1 MLKRTLASL
10 GPTGNPPPFLPLAF
24 RLAASFGLLLLHL
37 TLFQGGS
44 ILRGE
49 WLYLTLVTFFFLE
62 ALVEMELG
70 RKARGRFFGVPGI
83 TGVRW
88 NLLLDIALVTLVVAF
103 HGADQERLATFYL
116 FPVLASAFYVGTQ
129 DILGVGLFSAS
140 LHAALVWGFSTGW
153 LPEFGASVPG
163 LEGPRRLQ
171 VLAMANLQIFT
182 ATLVMMFIRRNLES
196 LRRNLDQREAEAG
209 RLAELHG
216 RVVESMASGLVTLDP
231 EGRITSA
238 NPSAEAIL
246 QAPLPEGEPIRSHLP
261 LTEDAL
267 RAPGVEPR
275 FELQVKRPSGTRI
288 LGGHLAPLRGPD
300 GRSAGSILIFQDLT
314 EWKALEE
321 RTRTA
326 ERLAAVGQLS
336 AGLAHELRNPM
347 ASILGCVQL
356 LGQGKGAATQ
366 ERLLGIL
373 ARESHRVNEIVTDF
387 LDFASPREPHLQELP
402 LPTFLEEVEASWE
415 MDPRSRD
422 LPLELP
428 GPPPAVSLQAD
439 PTAAHRV
446 LTNLLSNARKAVA
459 GLPAPRV
466 ALGWA
471 REGRHLSLWVADNGC
486 GMDEA
491 QMQSLFVPFQSGF
504 EEGAGLGMSLVY
516 QMVERMGWQVK
527 VESSRGAGTRVV
539 LHIPCA
545 DPS

>member
-1 MLKRTLASL
+1 MLKRTLARL
-10 GPTGNPPPFLPLAF
+10 GPAGTPPPFLPLAF
-24 RLAASFGLLLLHL
+24 RLAATLGLLLLHL
-37 TLFQGGS
+37 TLFQEETP
-44 ILRGE
+44 LRGE
-49 WLYLTLVTFFFLE
+49 WLYLTLLTFFFLE
-62 ALVEMELG
+62 AMVELELG
-70 RKARGRFFGVPGI
+70 RKARGRLFGVPGM
-83 TGVRW
+83 TGTRW
-88 NLLLDIALVTLVVAF
+88 NLLLDVGLVTLVVAY
-103 HGADQERLATFYL
+103 HGADQERLAAFYL

-140 LHAALVWGFSTGW
+140 LQAAMVVGFSTGW
-153 LPEFGASVPG
+153 LPAFGASGAG
-163 LEGPRRLQ
+163 LEPARRVQ
-171 VLAMANLQIFT
+171 VIALASLQIFT

-196 LRRNLDQREAEAG
+196 LRRNLDQREAEAD

-238 NPSAEAIL
+238 NPSAQAIL
-246 QAPLPEGEPIRSHLP
+246 QSPLPEGESIRTYLP
-261 LTEDAL
+261 LSEGTL
-267 RAPGVEPR
+267 TAPGGEPR
-275 FELQVKRPSGTRI
+275 FELQVKGPGGLRI

-300 GRSAGSILIFQDLT
+300 GGSAGSILIFQDLT
-314 EWKALEE
+314 DWKALEE

-366 ERLLGIL
+366 ARILGIL
-373 ARESHRVNEIVTDF
+373 ARESHRVNEIVSDF
-387 LDFASPREPHLQELP
+387 LDFASPREPHLQALA
-402 LPTFLEEVEASWE
+402 LSTFLEEVQASWE

-428 GPPPAVSLQAD
+428 GPPPAVNLQAD

-446 LTNLLSNARKAVA
+446 LTNLLSNARKAVS
-459 GLPAPRV
+459 GLASPRV

-471 REGRHLSLWVADNGC
+471 REGQHLSLWVADNGC
-486 GMDEA
+486 GMDDA
-491 QMQSLFVPFQSGF
+491 RLQSLFVPFQSGF
-504 EEGAGLGMSLVY
+504 SEGAGLGMSLVY
-516 QMVERMGWQVK
+516 PMVERMGWRVK
-527 VESSRGAGTRVV
+527 VDSSPGAGTRVV